1 MTVWPFS
8 FCHCATNLGI
18 IASWAA
24 LVTAKE
30 TRVNSTLPLL
40 AVAPGLAPGLAAGL
54 LVPPVPQDAT
64 ARLNVIPNKNSD
76 TKLLSEVNN

>member
-1 MTVWPFS
+1 M
-8 FCHCATNLGI
+8 
-18 IASWAA
+18 
-24 LVTAKE
+24 TAKE

-64 ARLNVIPNKNSD
+64 ATLNVIPNKNSD